1 MSSRIYSQHL
11 PKQRNSWYLRTGQIH
26 HFICKCRQVD
36 QFANV
41 LMHIHHPNHVCS
53 SCGNKHYLDSVM
65 FLHNKKVTR
74 WSVFHW
80 DIETVKTTDS
90 WQVSTYTPIPVFD
103 YALQKIRLKKIVLA
117 TTTLH
122 FNGESTYNEDHPMIM
137 EKYVYNHLESA
148 VTIKELVD
156 NELEEHLCR
165 FILEGPIETSMWI
178 KEEALSKYT
187 SKEKLKLFS
196 FFLKY
201 PHLQEYDFFH
211 WDYFAMFA
219 DISKEYDTVEK
230 LLSYVFNHR
239 KEKSIKKAY
248 FESYMKS
255 MEINGSYNHR
265 ADYFFARYIDD
276 RNFLL
281 ELIRMNVKTK
291 HILFNEG
298 HMVVIEE
305 LLTFLKEHYTERAIS
320 KLFTNMGQYSSAVR
334 DTIWLFRGDNANHVR
349 ENFRKVPL
357 NFRTL
362 HNEFIRIQNLL
373 NIKDSGKEIFDYH
386 ENDLKAEGKKG
397 TFTYELPKT
406 IHTLSTWGRKL
417 HNCMASY
424 SREIHKG
431 RSIIFA
437 VFKEDELYY
446 AIEIRGSKIVQALG
460 KYNRV
465 IEEQDREE
473 IDTWLKEVYV
483 AGWMGFSSII

>member
-1 MSSRIYSQHL
+1 
-11 PKQRNSWYLRTGQIH
+11 
-26 HFICKCRQVD
+26 
-36 QFANV
+36 
-41 LMHIHHPNHVCS
+41 
-53 SCGNKHYLDSVM
+53 M

-74 WSVFHW
+74 WSAFHW
-80 DIETVKTTDS
+80 DIEIIKTEES
-90 WQVSTYTPIPVFD
+90 WQVSAYSAIPVFD

-122 FNGESTYNEDHPMIM
+122 FRGESTYNEDHPMIM

-148 VTIKELVD
+148 ITIKELID
-156 NELEEHLCR
+156 KELEERLCR
-165 FILEGPIETSMWI
+165 FILEDPLETNMWI
-178 KEEALSKYT
+178 KEESLSKYT

-196 FFLKY
+196 FFLKH

-211 WDYFAMFA
+211 WGYFAMFA
-219 DISKEYDTVEK
+219 DISKEYNTVEK

-248 FESYMKS
+248 FESYTKS
-255 MEINGSYNHR
+255 MEINGSYNPR
-265 ADYFFARYIDD
+265 TDYLFTRHIND

-281 ELIRMNVKTK
+281 ELIRMDTKTK

-298 HMVVIEE
+298 QMVVIEG

-320 KLFTNMGQYSSAVR
+320 KLFTSMGQYTSAVR

-357 NFRTL
+357 NFRNL

-373 NIKDSGKEIFDYH
+373 NIHYSQKETFEYH
-386 ENDLKAEGKKG
+386 ENDLKAEVQRGI
-397 TFTYELPKT
+397 FEYQLPKT
-406 IHTLSTWGRKL
+406 THTLNTWGRTL

-424 SREIHKG
+424 SREIHEGK
-431 RSIIFA
+431 SLIFA
-437 VFKEDELYY
+437 VFKEDELHY
-446 AIEIRGSKIVQALG
+446 AVEIRGSKIVQALG

-465 IEEQDREE
+465 LEEEDREE
-473 IDTWLKEVYV
+473 IDSWLKEVYMPV
-483 AGWMGFSSII
+483 WMGLSSKIET